1 MLVEI
6 INFSKNVL
14 VSCALVQLQFLGNVL
29 VEVPQ
34 ISSVKQNIYNVAE
47 SFTVWLAAQNRDF
60 F

>member
-6 INFSKNVL
+6 INSSKNVQ
-14 VSCALVQLQFLGNVL
+14 VSCALLQLQFLGNVL

-34 ISSVKQNIYNVAE
+34 ISPSNRIFFYGAE